1 MASGLSALT
10 VRGRAFLAAGITAVV
25 CAMVLGQNS
34 LSRIGVLLV
43 ALALLAALMV
53 GRSRYQLALDRTV
66 SPQLVQAGSASQV
79 HLELVNEGRGRTGVM
94 LLEETLPFVLG
105 SRPRFVLGGLRAGA
119 RRSVTYQVRSDV
131 RGRFLLGPLTERLR
145 DPFGLV
151 EVGRSFTSTVPVTVT
166 PRTIALPPVPLN
178 GDWTG
183 SGDNRPRAFATGSAE
198 DVTVREYHHG
208 DDQIGRAHV

>member
-79 HLELVNEGRGRTGVM
+79 PLELGN
-94 LLEETLPFVLG
+94 
-105 SRPRFVLGGLRAGA
+105 AG
-119 RRSVTYQVRSDV
+119 
-131 RGRFLLGPLTERLR
+131 
-145 DPFGLV
+145 
-151 EVGRSFTSTVPVTVT
+151 
-166 PRTIALPPVPLN
+166 
-178 GDWTG
+178 
-183 SGDNRPRAFATGSAE
+183 
-198 DVTVREYHHG
+198 
-208 DDQIGRAHV
+208 QIGRASGRERGGQRGRFGWG